1 MLIWSTAILFGLVLK
16 FGNLALVVMDTAF
29 WQKSF
34 ASDVNSTVPAYDLA
48 SIVILAVPWCTGTII
63 GLSARAIE
71 NNPVWVLYPNTLTT
85 TQVNSGMVM
94 PYVLKSLL
102 GRGAT
107 AGLLV
112 LIFMAITSTVS
123 SSMIA
128 VSSIISLDFYRTYI
142 NPKASDKKTLQVSH
156 IGVIF
161 HGAFM
166 AGFALMLNYAGAT
179 NNWST
184 YFRPIIACPGIFPMM
199 LTILWSGQT
208 KAAAIASPVLG
219 LMSGLLTWFVLSW
232 HWGGA
237 INIQTTQQQLPGLY
251 GAIVSFFSPA
261 LFSVAISLAK
271 PSTFDWRI
279 FLKLDLITEKDSTQ
293 SSSPSIA
300 QSSTDL
306 AATSDISENEKR
318 PTQISDDRKTPSSP
332 SATSADNSSSDL
344 DDVVHPMSP
353 ETLRHVRKWLRIA
366 SIFFVVNV
374 VTTLILWPLPLYRDY
389 IFTRSFFGGWV
400 TVAIIWHFAAMG
412 AVIVYPCYDGRHAI
426 ATSIKGVVGE
436 IKTVLGKRHAKA

>member
-1 MLIWSTAILFGLVLK
+1 LK

-71 NNPVWVLYPNTLTT
+71 NNPVWVLYPNTLTEQ
-85 TQVNSGMVM
+85 QVNSGMVM

-102 GRGAT
+102 GTGAT
-107 AGLLV
+107 EGLLV

-128 VSSIISLDFYRTYI
+128 VSSIISLDFYRTYV
-142 NPKASDKKTLQVSH
+142 NPTASDKKTLQVSH

-208 KAAAIASPVLG
+208 KAAAILSPILG
-219 LMSGLLTWFVLSW
+219 LISGVTTWLVLSW

-271 PSTFDWRI
+271 PSRFDWRI
-279 FLKLDLITEKDSTQ
+279 FLKLDLISEKDGTESPPSTI
-293 SSSPSIA
+293 PA
-300 QSSTDL
+300 STTRITT
-306 AATSDISENEKR
+306 AETNISDNEKR
-318 PTQISDDRKTPSSP
+318 PEQTTNNTKTSFRPESYAADD
-332 SATSADNSSSDL
+332 NSDL
-344 DDVVHPMSP
+344 DNVVHPMSP
-353 ETLRHVRKWLRIA
+353 ETLRHVRKWLRVA
-366 SIFFVVNV
+366 SVFFVVNV
-374 VTTLILWPLPLYRDY
+374 VVTLILWPLPLYRDY

-412 AVIVYPCYDGRHAI
+412 AVIVYPCYDGWDSI
-426 ATSIKGVVGE
+426 STSVRGVAGE
-436 IKTVLGKRHAKA
+436 LRGLLRRGGAKA

>member
-1 MLIWSTAILFGLVLK
+1 LK

-71 NNPVWVLYPNTLTT
+71 NNPVWVLYPNTLTEQ
-85 TQVNSGMVM
+85 QVNSGMVM

-102 GRGAT
+102 GTGAT
-107 AGLLV
+107 EGLLV

-128 VSSIISLDFYRTYI
+128 VSSIISLDFYRTYV
-142 NPKASDKKTLQVSH
+142 NPTASDKKTLQVSH

-208 KAAAIASPVLG
+208 KAAAILSPILG
-219 LMSGLLTWFVLSW
+219 LISGVTTWLVLSW

-271 PSTFDWRI
+271 PSRFDWRI
-279 FLKLDLITEKDSTQ
+279 FLKLDLISEKDGTESPPSTI
-293 SSSPSIA
+293 PA
-300 QSSTDL
+300 STTRITT
-306 AATSDISENEKR
+306 AETNISDNEKR
-318 PTQISDDRKTPSSP
+318 PEQTTNNTKTSFRPETYAADD
-332 SATSADNSSSDL
+332 NSDL
-344 DDVVHPMSP
+344 DNVVHPMSP
-353 ETLRHVRKWLRIA
+353 ETLRHVRKWLRVA
-366 SIFFVVNV
+366 SVFFVVNV
-374 VTTLILWPLPLYRDY
+374 VVTLILWPLPLYRDY

-412 AVIVYPCYDGRHAI
+412 AVIVYPCYDGWDSI
-426 ATSIKGVVGE
+426 STSVRGVAGE
-436 IKTVLGKRHAKA
+436 LRGLLRRGGAKA

>member
-1 MLIWSTAILFGLVLK
+1 
-16 FGNLALVVMDTAF
+16 MDTAF

-71 NNPVWVLYPNTLTT
+71 NNPVWVLYPNTLSA
-85 TQVNSGMVM
+85 TQVNEGLVM

-184 YFRPIIACPGIFPMM
+184 C
-199 LTILWSGQT
+199 
-208 KAAAIASPVLG
+208 V
-219 LMSGLLTWFVLSW
+219 V
-232 HWGGA
+232 
-237 INIQTTQQQLPGLY
+237 
-251 GAIVSFFSPA
+251 VS
-261 LFSVAISLAK
+261 V
-271 PSTFDWRI
+271 
-279 FLKLDLITEKDSTQ
+279 
-293 SSSPSIA
+293 
-300 QSSTDL
+300 
-306 AATSDISENEKR
+306 
-318 PTQISDDRKTPSSP
+318 
-332 SATSADNSSSDL
+332 
-344 DDVVHPMSP
+344 
-353 ETLRHVRKWLRIA
+353 
-366 SIFFVVNV
+366 
-374 VTTLILWPLPLYRDY
+374 
-389 IFTRSFFGGWV
+389 FG
-400 TVAIIWHFAAMG
+400 
-412 AVIVYPCYDGRHAI
+412 
-426 ATSIKGVVGE
+426 
-436 IKTVLGKRHAKA
+436 

>member
-1 MLIWSTAILFGLVLK
+1 LFGLVLK

-71 NNPVWVLYPNTLTT
+71 NNPVWVLYPNTLTEQ
-85 TQVNSGMVM
+85 QVNSGMVM

-102 GRGAT
+102 GTGAT
-107 AGLLV
+107 EGLLV

-142 NPKASDKKTLQVSH
+142 NPTASDKKTLQVSH
-156 IGVIF
+156 IGVVF

-208 KAAAIASPVLG
+208 KAAAILSPVLG
-219 LMSGLLTWFVLSW
+219 LISGVTTWLVLSW

-237 INIQTTQQQLPGLY
+237 LNIQTTQQQLPGLY

-261 LFSVAISLAK
+261 FFSVAISLAR
-271 PSTFDWRI
+271 PSRFDWRI
-279 FLKLDLITEKDSTQ
+279 FLKLDLITEKGSTQ
-293 SSSPSIA
+293 SPPSSAPASTTGIA
-300 QSSTDL
+300 TTETDIC
-306 AATSDISENEKR
+306 DNEKR
-318 PTQISDDRKTPSSP
+318 SEQIASSP
-332 SATSADNSSSDL
+332 KAPSTPEAYTPDDSSDL
-344 DDVVHPMSP
+344 DNVVHPMSP

-366 SIFFVVNV
+366 SVFFVVNV
-374 VTTLILWPLPLYRDY
+374 VVTLILWPLPLYRDY
-389 IFTRSFFGGWV
+389 IFTRTFFGGWV

-412 AVIVYPCYDGRHAI
+412 AVIVYPCYDGWDSI
-426 ATSIKGVVGE
+426 STSVRGVAGE
-436 IKTVLGKRHAKA
+436 LRALLRRRRAKA

>member
-1 MLIWSTAILFGLVLK
+1 LTAILFGLVLK

-71 NNPVWVLYPNTLTT
+71 NNPVWVLYPNTLTEQ
-85 TQVNSGMVM
+85 QVNSGMVM

-102 GRGAT
+102 GTGAT
-107 AGLLV
+107 EGLLV

-142 NPKASDKKTLQVSH
+142 NPTASDKKTLQVSH
-156 IGVIF
+156 IGVVF

-208 KAAAIASPVLG
+208 KAAAILSPVLG
-219 LMSGLLTWFVLSW
+219 LISGVTTWLVLSW

-237 INIQTTQQQLPGLY
+237 LNIQTTQQQLPGLY

-261 LFSVAISLAK
+261 FFSVAISLAR
-271 PSTFDWRI
+271 PSRFDWRI
-279 FLKLDLITEKDSTQ
+279 FLKLDLITEKGSTQ
-293 SSSPSIA
+293 SPPSSAPASTTGIA
-300 QSSTDL
+300 TTETDIC
-306 AATSDISENEKR
+306 DNEKR
-318 PTQISDDRKTPSSP
+318 SEQIASSP
-332 SATSADNSSSDL
+332 KAPSTPEAYTADDSSDL
-344 DDVVHPMSP
+344 DNVVHPMSP
-353 ETLRHVRKWLRIA
+353 ETLRHVRKWLGIA
-366 SIFFVVNV
+366 SVFFVVNV
-374 VTTLILWPLPLYRDY
+374 VVTLILWPLPLYRDY
-389 IFTRSFFGGWV
+389 IFTRTFFGGWV

-412 AVIVYPCYDGRHAI
+412 AVIVYPCYDGWDSI
-426 ATSIKGVVGE
+426 STSVRGVAGE
-436 IKTVLGKRHAKA
+436 LRALLRRRRAKA

>member
-1 MLIWSTAILFGLVLK
+1 LK

-71 NNPVWVLYPNTLTT
+71 NNPVWVLYPNTLTEQ
-85 TQVNSGMVM
+85 QVNSGMVM

-102 GRGAT
+102 GTGAT
-107 AGLLV
+107 EGLLV

-128 VSSIISLDFYRTYI
+128 VSSIISLDFYRTYV
-142 NPKASDKKTLQVSH
+142 NPTASDKKTLQVSH

-208 KAAAIASPVLG
+208 KAAAILSPILG
-219 LMSGLLTWFVLSW
+219 LISGVTTWLVLSW

-261 LFSVAISLAK
+261 LFSVAISLVK
-271 PSTFDWRI
+271 PSRFDWRI
-279 FLKLDLITEKDSTQ
+279 FLKLDLISEKDGTESPPSTI
-293 SSSPSIA
+293 PA
-300 QSSTDL
+300 STTRITT
-306 AATSDISENEKR
+306 AETNISDNEKR
-318 PTQISDDRKTPSSP
+318 PEQTTNNTKTSFRPESYAADD
-332 SATSADNSSSDL
+332 NSDL
-344 DDVVHPMSP
+344 DNVVHPMSP
-353 ETLRHVRKWLRIA
+353 ETLRHVRKWLRVA
-366 SIFFVVNV
+366 SVFFVVNV
-374 VTTLILWPLPLYRDY
+374 VVTLILWPLPLYRDY

-412 AVIVYPCYDGRHAI
+412 AVIVYPCYDGWDSI
-426 ATSIKGVVGE
+426 STSVRGVAGE
-436 IKTVLGKRHAKA
+436 LRGLLRRGGAKA

>member
-1 MLIWSTAILFGLVLK
+1 
-16 FGNLALVVMDTAF
+16 
-29 WQKSF
+29 
-34 ASDVNSTVPAYDLA
+34 
-48 SIVILAVPWCTGTII
+48 
-63 GLSARAIE
+63 
-71 NNPVWVLYPNTLTT
+71 VWVLYPNTLTEQ
-85 TQVNSGMVM
+85 QVNSGMVM

-102 GRGAT
+102 GTGAT
-107 AGLLV
+107 EGLLV

-142 NPKASDKKTLQVSH
+142 NPTASDKKTLQVSH
-156 IGVIF
+156 IGVVF

-208 KAAAIASPVLG
+208 KAAAILSPVLG
-219 LMSGLLTWFVLSW
+219 LISGVTTWLVLSW

-237 INIQTTQQQLPGLY
+237 LNIQTTQQQLPGLY

-261 LFSVAISLAK
+261 FFSVAISLAR
-271 PSTFDWRI
+271 PSRFDWRI
-279 FLKLDLITEKDSTQ
+279 FLKLDLITEKGSTQ
-293 SSSPSIA
+293 SPPSSAPASTTGIA
-300 QSSTDL
+300 TTETDIC
-306 AATSDISENEKR
+306 DNEKR
-318 PTQISDDRKTPSSP
+318 SEQIASSP
-332 SATSADNSSSDL
+332 KAPSTPEAYTADDSSDL
-344 DDVVHPMSP
+344 DNVVHPMSP

-366 SIFFVVNV
+366 SVFFVVNV
-374 VTTLILWPLPLYRDY
+374 VVTLILWPLPLYRDY
-389 IFTRSFFGGWV
+389 IFTRTFFGGWV

-412 AVIVYPCYDGRHAI
+412 AVIVYPCYDGWDSI
-426 ATSIKGVVGE
+426 STSVRGVAGE
-436 IKTVLGKRHAKA
+436 LRALLRRRRAKA

>member
-1 MLIWSTAILFGLVLK
+1 
-16 FGNLALVVMDTAF
+16 MDTAF

-94 PYVLKSLL
+94 PFVLKSLL

-279 FLKLDLITEKDSTQ
+279 FLKLDLITEKDSTK
-293 SSSPSIA
+293 SPSPSVT

-306 AATSDISENEKR
+306 AATTDNSENEKR
-318 PTQISDDRKTPSSP
+318 ATQISDDLKTPSPPES
-332 SATSADNSSSDL
+332 TSADVNSSDL

-374 VTTLILWPLPLYRDY
+374 VTTLILWPLPLYRDW

-426 ATSIKGVVGE
+426 ATSIRGVVGE
-436 IKTVLGKRHAKA
+436 IKTVLGKRHVKA

>member
-1 MLIWSTAILFGLVLK
+1 LFGLVLK

-71 NNPVWVLYPNTLTT
+71 NNPVWVLYPNTLTEQ
-85 TQVNSGMVM
+85 QVNSGMVM

-102 GRGAT
+102 GTGAT
-107 AGLLV
+107 EGLLV

-142 NPKASDKKTLQVSH
+142 NPTASDKKTLQVSH
-156 IGVIF
+156 IGVVF

-208 KAAAIASPVLG
+208 KAAAILSPVLG
-219 LMSGLLTWFVLSW
+219 LISGVTTWLVLSW

-237 INIQTTQQQLPGLY
+237 LNIQTTQQQLPGLY

-261 LFSVAISLAK
+261 FFSVAISLAR
-271 PSTFDWRI
+271 PSRFDWRI

-293 SSSPSIA
+293 SPPQSTPTSTAGIA
-300 QSSTDL
+300 T
-306 AATSDISENEKR
+306 AETDISDNEKR
-318 PTQISDDRKTPSSP
+318 PEQIANSHKAPSTAEMYTADD
-332 SATSADNSSSDL
+332 SSDL
-344 DDVVHPMSP
+344 DNVVHPMSP

-366 SIFFVVNV
+366 SVFFVVNV
-374 VTTLILWPLPLYRDY
+374 AVTLILWPLPLYRDY

-412 AVIVYPCYDGRHAI
+412 AVIVYPCYDGRDSI
-426 ATSIKGVVGE
+426 STSVRGVAGE
-436 IKTVLGKRHAKA
+436 LRALLRRERAKA

>member
-1 MLIWSTAILFGLVLK
+1 
-16 FGNLALVVMDTAF
+16 MDTAF

-71 NNPVWVLYPNTLTT
+71 NNPVWVLFPNTLTEK
-85 TQVNSGMVM
+85 QVSSGMVM

-107 AGLLV
+107 SGLLV

-142 NPKASDKKTLQVSH
+142 NPTASDKKTLQVSH

-219 LMSGLLTWFVLSW
+219 LLSGLTTWFVLSW
-232 HWGGA
+232 YWGGA

-279 FLKLDLITEKDSTQ
+279 FLKLDLITEKSAQQ
-293 SSSPSIA
+293 SPAISA
-300 QSSTDL
+300 TQSSTDVT
-306 AATSDISENEKR
+306 ASSDISENEKNT
-318 PTQISDDRKTPSSP
+318 TQISSDHEKPSP
-332 SATSADNSSSDL
+332 STALTTEPPAHDL
-344 DDVVHPMSP
+344 DNVVHPMSP

-412 AVIVYPCYDGRHAI
+412 AVIVYPCFDGRHAI
-426 ATSIKGVVGE
+426 ATSVKGVVGE
-436 IKTVLGKRHAKA
+436 IRALMGRGRVKA

>member
-1 MLIWSTAILFGLVLK
+1 
-16 FGNLALVVMDTAF
+16 MDTAF

-71 NNPVWVLYPNTLTT
+71 NNPVWVLYPNTLTEQ
-85 TQVNSGMVM
+85 QVNSGMVM

-102 GRGAT
+102 GTGAT
-107 AGLLV
+107 EGLLV

-128 VSSIISLDFYRTYI
+128 VSSIISLDFYRTYV
-142 NPKASDKKTLQVSH
+142 NPTASDKKTLQVSH

-208 KAAAIASPVLG
+208 KAAAILSPILG
-219 LMSGLLTWFVLSW
+219 LISG
-232 HWGGA
+232 
-237 INIQTTQQQLPGLY
+237 PG
-251 GAIVSFFSPA
+251 
-261 LFSVAISLAK
+261 
-271 PSTFDWRI
+271 
-279 FLKLDLITEKDSTQ
+279 
-293 SSSPSIA
+293 
-300 QSSTDL
+300 
-306 AATSDISENEKR
+306 
-318 PTQISDDRKTPSSP
+318 
-332 SATSADNSSSDL
+332 
-344 DDVVHPMSP
+344 
-353 ETLRHVRKWLRIA
+353 
-366 SIFFVVNV
+366 
-374 VTTLILWPLPLYRDY
+374 
-389 IFTRSFFGGWV
+389 
-400 TVAIIWHFAAMG
+400 
-412 AVIVYPCYDGRHAI
+412 
-426 ATSIKGVVGE
+426 
-436 IKTVLGKRHAKA
+436 

>member
-1 MLIWSTAILFGLVLK
+1 
-16 FGNLALVVMDTAF
+16 MDTAF

-94 PYVLKSLL
+94 PFVLKSLL

-279 FLKLDLITEKDSTQ
+279 FLKLDLITEKDSTK
-293 SSSPSIA
+293 SPSPSVT

-306 AATSDISENEKR
+306 AATTDNSENEKR
-318 PTQISDDRKTPSSP
+318 ATQISDDLKTPSPPES
-332 SATSADNSSSDL
+332 TSADVNSSDL

-374 VTTLILWPLPLYRDY
+374 VTTLILWPLPLYRDW

-436 IKTVLGKRHAKA
+436 IKTVFGKRRAKA

>member
-1 MLIWSTAILFGLVLK
+1 
-16 FGNLALVVMDTAF
+16 MDTAF

-71 NNPVWVLYPNTLTT
+71 NNPVWVLFPNTLTEK
-85 TQVNSGMVM
+85 QVSSGMVM
-94 PYVLKSLL
+94 PFVLKSLL

-107 AGLLV
+107 SGLLV

-142 NPKASDKKTLQVSH
+142 NPTASDKKTLQVSH

-219 LMSGLLTWFVLSW
+219 LLSGLTTWFVLSW
-232 HWGGA
+232 YWGGA

-261 LFSVAISLAK
+261 VFSVAISLAK

-279 FLKLDLITEKDSTQ
+279 FLKLDLITEKSAQQ
-293 SSSPSIA
+293 SPAISA
-300 QSSTDL
+300 TQSSTDV
-306 AATSDISENEKR
+306 AASSDISKNEKNA
-318 PTQISDDRKTPSSP
+318 TQISSDHEKPSP
-332 SATSADNSSSDL
+332 STALTTEPPANDL
-344 DDVVHPMSP
+344 DNVVHPMSP

-389 IFTRSFFGGWV
+389 IFTKSFFGGWV
-400 TVAIIWHFAAMG
+400 TMAIIWHFAAMG
-412 AVIVYPCYDGRHAI
+412 AVIVYPCFDGRHAI
-426 ATSIKGVVGE
+426 ATSVKGVIGE
-436 IKTVLGKRHAKA
+436 VRALLGRSRVKA

>member
-1 MLIWSTAILFGLVLK
+1 MAVLGIVAKLRVPYAHTSLEFIRIRYGAYAHGIFVVLNLINNIFGCGGMILAGAQLVSGMTGMHIAATGILIPAGVVIYTAVGGLKATFLTDFLHTTVALILLIYFSLAVLTNEHIGGVYGLYDKVMAAEVYIEGNYAGSLLSAKSRGGTCSKTGKVKLGTDILTNLTAILFGLVLK

-71 NNPVWVLYPNTLTT
+71 NNPVWVLYPNTLSKQ
-85 TQVNSGMVM
+85 QVNSGMVM

-107 AGLLV
+107 EGLLV

-142 NPKASDKKTLQVSH
+142 NPTASDKKTLQVSH

-179 NNWST
+179 NNWSN
-184 YFRPIIACPGIFPMM
+184 YFTCPYSLTDSTFSHAPAYLLFHRLLITCNVTDFSSPVMSQTLRLPIIC
-199 LTILWSGQT
+199 
-208 KAAAIASPVLG
+208 
-219 LMSGLLTWFVLSW
+219 
-232 HWGGA
+232 
-237 INIQTTQQQLPGLY
+237 
-251 GAIVSFFSPA
+251 
-261 LFSVAISLAK
+261 
-271 PSTFDWRI
+271 D
-279 FLKLDLITEKDSTQ
+279 
-293 SSSPSIA
+293 
-300 QSSTDL
+300 
-306 AATSDISENEKR
+306 
-318 PTQISDDRKTPSSP
+318 
-332 SATSADNSSSDL
+332 
-344 DDVVHPMSP
+344 
-353 ETLRHVRKWLRIA
+353 TL
-366 SIFFVVNV
+366 
-374 VTTLILWPLPLYRDY
+374 
-389 IFTRSFFGGWV
+389 
-400 TVAIIWHFAAMG
+400 
-412 AVIVYPCYDGRHAI
+412 
-426 ATSIKGVVGE
+426 
-436 IKTVLGKRHAKA
+436 

>member
-1 MLIWSTAILFGLVLK
+1 
-16 FGNLALVVMDTAF
+16 MDTAF

-71 NNPVWVLYPNTLTT
+71 NNPVWVLYPNTLTEE
-85 TQVNSGMVM
+85 QVNSGMVM

-102 GRGAT
+102 GTGAT
-107 AGLLV
+107 EGLLV

-142 NPKASDKKTLQVSH
+142 NPTASDKKTLQVSH

-208 KAAAIASPVLG
+208 KAAAILSPILG
-219 LMSGLLTWFVLSW
+219 LLSGLTTWFVLSW

-261 LFSVAISLAK
+261 IFSVAISLAK
-271 PSTFDWRI
+271 PSRFDWRI
-279 FLKLDLITEKDSTQ
+279 FLKLDLITEKEES
-293 SSSPSIA
+293 A
-300 QSSTDL
+300 QSPTPSTPASTTDI
-306 AATSDISENEKR
+306 ATVETDISANEKR
-318 PTQISDDRKTPSSP
+318 PENITHSRKQSPLPGAHAADESSL
-332 SATSADNSSSDL
+332 DL
-344 DDVVHPMSP
+344 DNVIHPMSP

-366 SIFFVVNV
+366 SVFFVVNV
-374 VTTLILWPLPLYRDY
+374 LVTLILWPLPLYRDY

-412 AVIVYPCYDGRHAI
+412 AVIMYPCYDGWDSI
-426 ATSIKGVVGE
+426 ATSVRGVVGE
-436 IKTVLGKRHAKA
+436 LRMLLRREHVKA

>member
-1 MLIWSTAILFGLVLK
+1 
-16 FGNLALVVMDTAF
+16 MDTAF

-71 NNPVWVLYPNTLTT
+71 NNPVWVLYPNTLSA
-85 TQVNSGMVM
+85 TQVNEGLVM

-156 IGVIF
+156 IGVIL

-208 KAAAIASPVLG
+208 KAAAILSPVLG

-293 SSSPSIA
+293 SSSPSTN

-306 AATSDISENEKR
+306 AATSDVSENEKR
-318 PTQISDDRKTPSSP
+318 AAQVSNNPRTPSP
-332 SATSADNSSSDL
+332 PQPTSADTDSSNL

-353 ETLRHVRKWLRIA
+353 ETLRHIRKWLRIA

-374 VTTLILWPLPLYRDY
+374 VTTLILWPLPLYRDW

-412 AVIVYPCYDGRHAI
+412 AVIVYPCFDGRHAI
-426 ATSIKGVVGE
+426 ATSITGVLGE
-436 IKTVLGKRHAKA
+436 IKTIMGKRHVQG

>member
-1 MLIWSTAILFGLVLK
+1 
-16 FGNLALVVMDTAF
+16 MDTAF

-71 NNPVWVLYPNTLTT
+71 NNPIWVLYPNTLTT
-85 TQVNSGMVM
+85 KQVNSGMVM
-94 PYVLKSLL
+94 PFVLKSLL

-293 SSSPSIA
+293 SSSPSIT

-306 AATSDISENEKR
+306 PATSDISENEKN
-318 PTQISDDRKTPSSP
+318 PTQISNDLKTPSPPVS
-332 SATSADNSSSDL
+332 TSADDL
-344 DDVVHPMSP
+344 DNVVHLMSA

-374 VTTLILWPLPLYRDY
+374 ITTLILWPLPLYRDW

-436 IKTVLGKRHAKA
+436 IKTVLGKRQART